1 MKLVDVTLRDGGFVN
16 DFNWDMSLAKKHI
29 DTMEKIGIHM
39 IELGYWKQTEKS
51 KNPFY
56 NFNEDHLNFLTS
68 DTNKSTVFG
77 AMIDY
82 HYCQKSMDEYPS
94 IGESRLELIR
104 VTSRK
109 EDFRNAL
116 EFSQKLKDEKKLK
129 VSFQVINSTN
139 YSKKELED
147 LIKLICEFNLDIVA
161 FADSHGNLN
170 LNSDLDRYMPAIDIL
185 KSNNMQWGLHLH
197 NHTGRANMNYW
208 IGKSL
213 NCNYMDASVKGLGKG
228 GGNLK
233 LEEIVDNE
241 VIPEIMNF
249 MVNHSPEEMSIHKAQ
264 AYNTIC
270 GRWNV
275 TDNYRKVGMKH
286 NLDFSSFQSIIKKI
300 EGIDKDTYNPE
311 TFEFWL
317 EKYGL
322 A

>member
-1 MKLVDVTLRDGGFVN
+1 MHNNSENIIVGSRESL
-16 DFNWDMSLAKKHI
+16 LAKKHI
-29 DTMEKIGIHM
+29 ETMVNIGINV

-51 KNPFY
+51 SNPFY
-56 NFNEDHLNFLTS
+56 NFNEKHLDFLTS
-68 DTNKSTVFG
+68 GANKSTSFG
-77 AMIDY
+77 VMIDY
-82 HYCQKSMDEYPS
+82 HYCQKSLDAYPTL
-94 IGESRLELIR
+94 GDTRLEIIR

-109 EDFRNAL
+109 EDFVKAL
-116 EFSQKLKDEKKLK
+116 DFTQKIKEDKKLK
-129 VSFQVINSTN
+129 VSFQIINSTN

-147 LIKLICEFNLDIVA
+147 LLKLISEYKMDMVA

-170 LNSDLDRYMPAIDIL
+170 LNSDLDRYMPAIEIL
-185 KSNNMQWGLHLH
+185 RANSIDWGLHLH

-233 LEEIVDNE
+233 LEEIVDND
-241 VIPEIMNF
+241 VIPEIMDF
-249 MVNHSPEEMSIHKAQ
+249 MVHHAPEDMRIHKAQ

-286 NLDFSSFQSIIKKI
+286 DLDFSSFQAIIKKI
-300 EGIDKDTYNPE
+300 EGIDKDTYNADA
-311 TFEFWL
+311 FEFWL
-317 EKYGL
+317 DK
-322 A
+322 